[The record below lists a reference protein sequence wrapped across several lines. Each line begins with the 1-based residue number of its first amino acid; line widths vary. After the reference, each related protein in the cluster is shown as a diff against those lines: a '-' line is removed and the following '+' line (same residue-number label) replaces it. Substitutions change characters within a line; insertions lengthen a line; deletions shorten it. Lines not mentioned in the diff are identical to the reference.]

1 MTDAVGLAVLAFSV
15 LCVVAVVALL
25 WPRRK

>member
-1 MTDAVGLAVLAFSV
+1 MTDAVGLAVLAFAV
-15 LCVVAVVALL
+15 LCAAAVTALL